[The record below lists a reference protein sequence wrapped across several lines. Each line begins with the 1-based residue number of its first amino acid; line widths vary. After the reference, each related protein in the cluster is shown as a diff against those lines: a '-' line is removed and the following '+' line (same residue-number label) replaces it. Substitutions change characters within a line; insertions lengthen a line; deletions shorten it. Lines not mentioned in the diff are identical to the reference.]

1 MKQATGTITYFAE
14 EGKANLSECLRLS
27 FETLVEFG
35 LDTLVIFTGVGEG
48 IQQAFDQFLS
58 KPEYAHIRIV
68 GVTFAQGFEVRRQG
82 VLGPH
87 IFPADVRADLLSK
100 GVPLVRAHLPFDSIS
115 TQFQQHGVMGQ
126 DMGIVGNALN
136 IFCGSM
142 SLCVQALLMACDA
155 GEIEIGEHVVVMT
168 SDTALLARA
177 APTSRLL
184 TDLIVR
190 QIICKPAFLTIAKS
204 EKRLGEPVE
213 EQLTLNG
220 VIEES
225 NQIEPVIDAGDDE
238 PPSSDSDSAL
248 NEDD

>member
-1 MKQATGTITYFAE
+1 MKQVTSTVTYFAE

-35 LDTLVIFTGVGEG
+35 LETLVIFTGVGEG
-48 IQQAFDQFLS
+48 IQQAIDQFLDR
-58 KPEYAHIRIV
+58 PEYAHIRIV
-68 GVTFAQGFEVRRQG
+68 GVTFAQGFEVRREG

-87 IFPADVRADLLSK
+87 VFPAEVKAQFLSR
-100 GVPLVRAHLPFDSIS
+100 GIPLIRAHLPFDSIS
-115 TQFQQHGVMGQ
+115 AQYQQHGAMGQ
-126 DMGIVGNALN
+126 DMSIVGNALN

-142 SLCVQALLMACDA
+142 NLCVQALMMACDA
-155 GEIEIGEHVVVMT
+155 GEVEIGEHVVVMT

-204 EKRLGEPVE
+204 EKRLGEPTG

-220 VIEES
+220 VI
-225 NQIEPVIDAGDDE
+225 DE
-238 PPSSDSDSAL
+238 
-248 NEDD
+248 NEDQSQHGPVLSR